1 MTKQQLIKLSSKLVN
16 KFGDEILNED
26 FDFYSNLT
34 TLIESGEINDV
45 NVEDA
50 KLLQKIST
58 KIALNEYKD
67 SAMGM
72 IYETL
77 NETDYVI
84 GMLNE
89 SKASEKARRMGLV
102 HVGFG
107 WYKSKKNDEIYR
119 STGEKLVK
127 ASQTK
132 SKKSEKDD
140 DSPKAK
146 IVGNSAIKKTVK
158 SKKSDDSEDAK
169 TKSDKTAKISSK
181 LKDTSKDASKKS
193 KAKMQKELDKNG
205 IHITDLRRVDPVKFI
220 FAFKL
225 NGVDQEVEL
234 HKDEYSSEKPIIQI
248 IYNKIVE
255 RKFEKGKFTGYE
267 KTSGRFG
274 MRKSYTG
281 KRKQSRHFDKD
292 EIEDIPAFAKKHKS
306 NKKSEK

>member
-1 MTKQQLIKLSSKLVN
+1 MTKQQLIKLSSKLVK

-34 TLIESGEINDV
+34 TLIESGEISDV

-50 KLLQKIST
+50 KILEKIST
-58 KIALNEYKD
+58 KIALIEYKD

-89 SKASEKARRMGLV
+89 SKASEKARRMGLT

-119 STGEKLVK
+119 STGEKLIK

-140 DSPKAK
+140 EPAKTK
-146 IVGNSAIKKTVK
+146 IVGNSAIKQTSK
-158 SKKSDDSEDAK
+158 SKKSDDK
-169 TKSDKTAKISSK
+169 TKSGKTTKISSK
-181 LKDTSKDASKKS
+181 LKDNTKADGKKT

-205 IHITDLRRVDPVKFI
+205 IHITDLRRVDPVKYI

-292 EIEDIPAFAKKHKS
+292 EIKDIPAFAKKHKS